1 MAKQSGNKE
10 KLIQAGLSLLSQKP
24 AEEISMDEIAEKAG
38 VTKPMVY
45 YYFGN
50 KAGFYKYLV
59 EYIEELV
66 STLIN
71 ESIKSSTNFRGIISY
86 IITKRIELTIN
97 QPDLSNAIRI
107 IATTHTIAGV
117 QARSRLISKFS
128 NLIPI
133 FEKAKNTGEIRADAD
148 LHITMAL
155 TNSLLDGA
163 LRIHGQDFFKKI
175 NSSEF
180 ANGLTSL
187 IFDGIGTGK
196 RQ

>member
-1 MAKQSGNKE
+1 MARQSGNKE

-24 AEEISMDEIAEKAG
+24 SEEISMDEIAEKAG

-50 KAGFYKYLV
+50 KAGFYKYLI
-59 EYIEELV
+59 EYIEEMV
-66 STLIN
+66 TTLIN
-71 ESIKSSTNFRGIISY
+71 SSIKSSTSFRGIITY

-128 NLIPI
+128 TLTPA
-133 FEKAKNTGEIRADAD
+133 FEKAKKTGDIRIDAD

-155 TNSLLDGA
+155 TNSLLDGV
-163 LRIHGQDFFKKI
+163 LRIHGKDFFRKI
-175 NSSEF
+175 DTSEF
-180 ANGLTSL
+180 ANQLTSL
-187 IFDGIGTGK
+187 VFDGIGTGK

>member
-1 MAKQSGNKE
+1 MARQPGNKE
-10 KLIQAGLSLLSQKP
+10 KLIQAGLGLLSQKT

-66 STLIN
+66 AKLLTESINSSDSFREIINNIIKQRIQLIN
-71 ESIKSSTNFRGIISY
+71 
-86 IITKRIELTIN
+86 N
-97 QPDLSNAIRI
+97 QPHLSNAIRVI
-107 IATTHTIAGV
+107 VTTHTIAGV
-117 QARSRLISKFS
+117 QARSRIIDHFS
-128 NLIPI
+128 NLVPI
-133 FEKAKNTGEIRADAD
+133 FEKAKDTGEIRMDSD

-155 TNSLLDGA
+155 TNSILDGA
-163 LRIHGQDFFKKI
+163 LRVHGKDFFKKI
-175 NSSEF
+175 DSSEF
-180 ANGLTSL
+180 ARTLTSL